1 MSKVRLAGLVLGLVA
16 GATAAIAQ
24 PSSTQPGA
32 GAPAIAPPPPPP
44 DPAPPPA
51 EDPAA
56 ATYREGYA
64 ALIAGDFTTAKA
76 KLGTAA
82 ETATDPEL
90 RGAARELARLAD
102 ELATRQARLVF
113 GASAALDE
121 DGEDPADGRTSFVV
135 WTTIASIYAGVVL
148 IDLTDTDDVRGG
160 AALIL
165 GSTAAGFLG
174 SFFGSRHRSVT
185 GGMAEGYSNG
195 MLIGTANGL
204 LLAEPLGADTSEQF
218 QVSVIGGMALGAGAG
233 MLYADAVRPT
243 RGQMSFVG
251 TLATLGVATSGLG
264 LILTNPDIS
273 VDTVL
278 YTMTAGLDVGTAA
291 GVVLGR
297 DLTWSSGRARLV
309 WLGAL
314 LGGVASFGGSLLI
327 AGEGIG
333 DDLGRATAG
342 ITLAGVWGG
351 FALAAHLTRGMRPD
365 RRYLPHAAPTA
376 QLAPMAVPHG
386 AGLGVAGVW

>member
-1 MSKVRLAGLVLGLVA
+1 M
-16 GATAAIAQ
+16 
-24 PSSTQPGA
+24 
-32 GAPAIAPPPPPP
+32 P
-44 DPAPPPA
+44 DTMP
-51 EDPAA
+51 
-56 ATYREGYA
+56 
-64 ALIAGDFTTAKA
+64 
-76 KLGTAA
+76 
-82 ETATDPEL
+82 
-90 RGAARELARLAD
+90 
-102 ELATRQARLVF
+102 
-113 GASAALDE
+113 
-121 DGEDPADGRTSFVV
+121 
-135 WTTIASIYAGVVL
+135 
-148 IDLTDTDDVRGG
+148 VRGG

-174 SFFGSRHRSVT
+174 SFFGSRASNRRCV
-185 GGMAEGYSNG
+185 MAEGYSNG

-291 GVVLGR
+291 GVVLGTH
-297 DLTWSSGRARLV
+297 LTWSSGRARLV
-309 WLGAL
+309 WQGAL

-327 AGEGIG
+327 AGEGTWRTVAI
-333 DDLGRATAG
+333 ATAG

-351 FALAAHLTRGMRPD
+351 FALAAR
-365 RRYLPHAAPTA
+365 
-376 QLAPMAVPHG
+376 Q
-386 AGLGVAGVW
+386 